1 MMQDGKSGMASAVE
15 QAGSIRRKALGDFL
29 RRARARVQPESMG
42 LRTGARGRAPCL
54 RREELAQLCG
64 ISVTWY
70 TWIEQGRDVSVSASV
85 LARLA
90 TVLSLARAERH
101 YLFEL
106 AECADPEHGKDLVTP
121 LPARLADCVHSIT
134 APAYI
139 LDRCWNVL
147 ARNAALLHLFDGWPD
162 RAETPNL
169 LRYKIGSANV

>member
-1 MMQDGKSGMASAVE
+1 
-15 QAGSIRRKALGDFL
+15 
-29 RRARARVQPESMG
+29 MG
-42 LRTGARGRAPCL
+42 LPTGARRRTPGL
-54 RREELAQLCG
+54 RREELAKLCG

-106 AECADPEHGKDLVTP
+106 AACADPEHGKDLVTP
-121 LPARLADCVHSIT
+121 LPARLAVCVHSLT

-139 LDRCWNVL
+139 LDHCWNVL
-147 ARNAALLHLFDGWPD
+147 ARNAALLRPSDGRALARDPPDSFGYFLPCSPSPRLFVGW
-162 RAETPNL
+162 
-169 LRYKIGSANV
+169 G

>member
-1 MMQDGKSGMASAVE
+1 M
-15 QAGSIRRKALGDFL
+15 IRRPPRSTRTDTLFPYTTL
-29 RRARARVQPESMG
+29 FRS
-42 LRTGARGRAPCL
+42 TGARRRTPGL

-121 LPARLADCVHSIT
+121 LPARLEI
-134 APAYI
+134 
-139 LDRCWNVL
+139 
-147 ARNAALLHLFDGWPD
+147 G
-162 RAETPNL
+162 RAH
-169 LRYKIGSANV
+169 V